1 MFCLPPPFPPVAT
14 RSVLD
19 AGGLAALPRPPI
31 SRRARFTLRLR
42 CFARRR
48 RKGAAGAAGRMR
60 RQWFTGFSLFLL
72 FV

>member
-48 RKGAAGAAGRMR
+48 RKGAAGAAGCMQRL
-60 RQWFTGFSLFLL
+60 WFTGVAPFLL
-72 FV
+72 LV